1 MSLVVKQEKEEGG
14 RGGMD
19 EKILASVLRCS
30 FDSVGFDSLRCC
42 ASNNTTRHEAEQLTQ
57 SCDNTHEVD
66 SSMHAGNCLAT
77 CNKYVVVVFVGPEWC
92 DRMKN
97 RYISL

>member
-1 MSLVVKQEKEEGG
+1 MSLVVKQAEEGG
-14 RGGMD
+14 GGRD
-19 EKILASVLRCS
+19 EKILASMLSCS
-30 FDSVGFDSLRCC
+30 FDSVGFDSMRCC
-42 ASNNTTRHEAEQLTQ
+42 ASNTTRHEAEQLTQ
-57 SCDNTHEVD
+57 SCDNTQVD

-92 DRMKN
+92 DRMKK